1 MKHTCHWPGCNKE
14 VAPSLWGCS
23 KHWYT
28 LPINIRVKIW
38 RTYMPGQEI
47 TKTPSIAYIEAAKEA
62 QDWIKEYEAKKSSS
76 L

>member
-14 VAPSLWGCS
+14 VAPNLWGCS

-28 LPINIRVKIW
+28 LPINVRGKIW

-62 QDWIKEYEAKKSSS
+62 QEWIKMYQENKSSS